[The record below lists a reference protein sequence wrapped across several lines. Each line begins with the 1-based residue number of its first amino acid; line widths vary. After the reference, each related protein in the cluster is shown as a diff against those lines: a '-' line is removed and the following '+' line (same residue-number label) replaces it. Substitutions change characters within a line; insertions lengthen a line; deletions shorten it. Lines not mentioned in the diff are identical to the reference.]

1 MMLTSLPWARC
12 PTQSRA
18 ARLCVHGGSGGSTR
32 SQVVLGSECSA
43 TSMNLV
49 PEQQH
54 GCHGH
59 NRSAGSC
66 CHTRERPDTLG
77 LTPGDHLHLHVM
89 GTRLVLQ
96 KPRDAVAELRALGAG
111 VARTRSLVDEL
122 LAERRL
128 EADAE

>member
-1 MMLTSLPWARC
+1 
-12 PTQSRA
+12 
-18 ARLCVHGGSGGSTR
+18 
-32 SQVVLGSECSA
+32 
-43 TSMNLV
+43 
-49 PEQQH
+49 
-54 GCHGH
+54 
-59 NRSAGSC
+59 
-66 CHTRERPDTLG
+66 
-77 LTPGDHLHLHVM
+77 M